1 LEIFI
6 FYKQDEGRWLY
17 YFGKGANMKI
27 RSYFFPALLAPF
39 LLLTSSGACAQDSM
53 TLLAG
58 QASLVKTQTWIDFL
72 KKNEIAVDHYVPS
85 ELAKVK
91 DKKFITIIGGLDEP
105 GVKDILMEV
114 CGAADVASLAA
125 RGSKKMYL
133 KENVW
138 KPNQKVLVF
147 AGADADAAASVRTE
161 SRETWMKYL
170 KDWFD
175 LGDSPGGLRA
185 Y

>member
-1 LEIFI
+1 V
-6 FYKQDEGRWLY
+6 
-17 YFGKGANMKI
+17 NI
-27 RSYFFPALLAPF
+27 RIWVLPALIAAS
-39 LLLTSSGACAQDSM
+39 LLLASSGAYAEDSM
-53 TLLAG
+53 ILLAG

-72 KKNEIAVDHYVPS
+72 KKNEITVDHYVLS
-85 ELAKVK
+85 EFAKVK

-105 GVKDILMEV
+105 GMKDIITEV
-114 CGAADVASLAA
+114 CGAADAASLAVKGA
-125 RGSKKMYL
+125 KKMYL

-138 KPNQKVLVF
+138 KANQEVLVF
-147 AGADADAAASVRTE
+147 TGADTDAAAAARTE

>member
-1 LEIFI
+1 V
-6 FYKQDEGRWLY
+6 R
-17 YFGKGANMKI
+17 I
-27 RSYFFPALLAPF
+27 RNWIFPAIIAVALLLAAS
-39 LLLTSSGACAQDSM
+39 TAGAQDSM
-53 TLLAG
+53 TLVTG

-72 KKNEIAVDHYVPS
+72 KKNEITVDHYVLS
-85 ELAKVK
+85 EFAKAK

-105 GVKDILMEV
+105 GVKDIITEV
-114 CGAADVASLAA
+114 CGPAEATALAA
-125 RGSKKMYL
+125 KGAKKMYL
-133 KENVW
+133 KENTW
-138 KPNQKVLVF
+138 KPGQKVLVF
-147 AGADADAAASVRTE
+147 AGADADAAAAARTE